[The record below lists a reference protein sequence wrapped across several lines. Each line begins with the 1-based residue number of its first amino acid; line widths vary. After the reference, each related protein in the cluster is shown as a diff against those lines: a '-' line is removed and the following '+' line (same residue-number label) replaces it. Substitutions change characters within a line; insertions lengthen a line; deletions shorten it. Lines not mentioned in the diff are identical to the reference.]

1 MRHPAANLSHPPPTL
16 SIPATKG
23 FRDVEYA
30 VVGVL
35 AVAVI
40 GLTVTLVFV
49 ARGRNGQRSEELER
63 RMNELMSAQLTLV
76 GKVDTVSQQQVVGS
90 KALTDT
96 LALSQQELTRQIN
109 ERLQAVQLTMGDN
122 LSDSAKAT
130 AKSLGELSQRLE
142 TIDKAQRNITDL
154 SEQVVSLQHVLD
166 DKHARGAF
174 GEVQL
179 NDIVVD
185 ALPPSAYDF
194 QVVLSNAR
202 RADCVIKL
210 PNPPGPIV
218 IDAKFPLTAYMAML
232 NATDDA
238 ERARCAK
245 QLGVDTKKHIKDIA
259 ERYILPG
266 ETSDSALMF
275 IPSEAVYAE
284 LHAHHPD
291 VIALSHRS
299 KVYLVSPTTMMA
311 TLTTVRAVLRD
322 VRMREQ
328 ASLIQVEIGV
338 MLKDVERLMDRVRKL
353 ETHFDQAD
361 RDIKDIRISANKI
374 SSRGT
379 KIEELDLEDG
389 SSPPSIGTGE
399 AFDFE

>member
-1 MRHPAANLSHPPPTL
+1 MVYLVIGT
-16 SIPATKG
+16 
-23 FRDVEYA
+23 
-30 VVGVL
+30 L

-40 GLTVTLVFV
+40 VLSV
-49 ARGRNGQRSEELER
+49 AVIRFARTANDSATDDLER
-63 RMNELMSAQLTLV
+63 RMADLMAAQQALV
-76 GKVDTVSQQQVVGS
+76 GKVDAVSHNQVTSS
-90 KALTDT
+90 KAITDT
-96 LALSQQELTRQIN
+96 LTSSNQQLAKQLA
-109 ERLQAVQLTMGDN
+109 ERLELVQTTMGEN
-122 LSDSAKAT
+122 LSGSAQAT

-142 TIDKAQRNITDL
+142 TIDKAQKNITNL

-185 ALPPSAYDF
+185 ALPPSAYSF
-194 QVVLSNAR
+194 QKVLSNAK
-202 RADCVIKL
+202 RADCVINL

-218 IDAKFPLTAYMAML
+218 IDAKFPLTSYSAML
-232 NATDDA
+232 DTDNDV
-238 ERARCAK
+238 ERASFAK
-245 QLGVDTKKHIKDIA
+245 QLGADTKKHIKDIA
-259 ERYILPG
+259 ERYIIPG

-284 LHAHHPD
+284 IHAHHPD
-291 VIALSHRS
+291 VIELSHRA

-328 ASLIQVEIGV
+328 ASLIQVEIAV
-338 MLKDVERLMDRVRKL
+338 MLKDVDRLLDRVRKL
-353 ETHFDQAD
+353 ESHFDQAD

-379 KIEELDLEDG
+379 KIEELELEDG
-389 SSPPSIGTGE
+389 APRPAIGPAE
-399 AFDFE
+399 SFDFD

>member
-1 MRHPAANLSHPPPTL
+1 MVYLVIGT
-16 SIPATKG
+16 
-23 FRDVEYA
+23 
-30 VVGVL
+30 L

-40 GLTVTLVFV
+40 VLSV
-49 ARGRNGQRSEELER
+49 AVIRFARTPDDSTADDLER
-63 RMNELMSAQLTLV
+63 RMADLMAAQQALV
-76 GKVDTVSQQQVVGS
+76 GKVDAVSHNQVTSS
-90 KALTDT
+90 KAITDT
-96 LALSQQELTRQIN
+96 LTTSNQQLAKQLA
-109 ERLQAVQLTMGDN
+109 ERLELVQAAMGEN
-122 LSDSAKAT
+122 LSGSAQAT

-142 TIDKAQRNITDL
+142 TIDKAQKNITNL

-185 ALPPSAYDF
+185 ALPPSAYSF
-194 QVVLSNAR
+194 QQVLSNAK
-202 RADCVIKL
+202 RADCVINL

-218 IDAKFPLTAYMAML
+218 IDAKFPLTSYSAML
-232 NATDDA
+232 DTDNDV
-238 ERARCAK
+238 ERAAYAK
-245 QLGVDTKKHIKDIA
+245 QLGADTKKHIKDIA
-259 ERYILPG
+259 ERYIIPG

-284 LHAHHPD
+284 IHAHHPD
-291 VIALSHRS
+291 VIELSHRS

-328 ASLIQVEIGV
+328 ASLIQVEIAV
-338 MLKDVERLMDRVRKL
+338 MLKDVDRLLDRVHKL
-353 ETHFDQAD
+353 ESHFGQAD

-379 KIEELDLEDG
+379 KIEELELEDG
-389 SSPPSIGTGE
+389 APRPAIGPDE
-399 AFDFE
+399 SFDFD

>member
-1 MRHPAANLSHPPPTL
+1 MVYLVIGT
-16 SIPATKG
+16 
-23 FRDVEYA
+23 
-30 VVGVL
+30 L
-35 AVAVI
+35 AVAVVVLSVVVI
-40 GLTVTLVFV
+40 RF
-49 ARGRNGQRSEELER
+49 ARTPDDSATDDLER
-63 RMNELMSAQLTLV
+63 RMADLMAAQQALV
-76 GKVDTVSQQQVVGS
+76 GKVDAVSHNQVTSS
-90 KALTDT
+90 KAITDT
-96 LALSQQELTRQIN
+96 LTSSNQQLAKQLA
-109 ERLQAVQLTMGDN
+109 ERLELVQTTMGEN
-122 LSDSAKAT
+122 LSGSAQAT

-142 TIDKAQRNITDL
+142 TIDKAQKNITNL

-185 ALPPSAYDF
+185 ALPPSAYSF
-194 QVVLSNAR
+194 QKVLSNAK
-202 RADCVIKL
+202 RADCVINL

-218 IDAKFPLTAYMAML
+218 IDAKFPLTSYSAML
-232 NATDDA
+232 DTDNDV
-238 ERARCAK
+238 ERAAFAK
-245 QLGVDTKKHIKDIA
+245 QLGADTKKHIKDIA
-259 ERYILPG
+259 ERYIIPG

-284 LHAHHPD
+284 IHAHHPD
-291 VIALSHRS
+291 VIELSHRS

-328 ASLIQVEIGV
+328 ASLIQVEIAV
-338 MLKDVERLMDRVRKL
+338 MLKDVDRLLDRVRKL
-353 ETHFDQAD
+353 ESHFDQAD

-379 KIEELDLEDG
+379 KIEELELEDG
-389 SSPPSIGTGE
+389 APRPAIGPAE
-399 AFDFE
+399 SFDFD

>member
-1 MRHPAANLSHPPPTL
+1 MNVWYLVVGILAL
-16 SIPATKG
+16 
-23 FRDVEYA
+23 A
-30 VVGVL
+30 VVG
-35 AVAVI
+35 
-40 GLTVTLVFV
+40 LTVALI
-49 ARGRNGQRSEELER
+49 RLSQRPDPTSDVLESR
-63 RMNELMSAQLTLV
+63 ITELMQAQQALV
-76 GKVDTVSQQQVVGS
+76 GKVDAVSHQQVATS

-96 LALSQQELTRQIN
+96 LSVSQQQLSTDLNR
-109 ERLQAVQLTMGDN
+109 RLEQVQTSMGEN
-122 LSDSAKAT
+122 LVGSAQAT

-142 TIDKAQRNITDL
+142 TIDKAQQNITNL
-154 SEQVVSLQHVLD
+154 SEQVVTLQHVLD

-179 NDIVVD
+179 NDIVID

-194 QVVLSNAR
+194 QVVMSNAR

-218 IDAKFPLTAYMAML
+218 VDAKFPLNAYMAML
-232 NATDDA
+232 DCDDA
-238 ERARCAK
+238 TERDRFAK

-259 ERYILPG
+259 DRYIIPG

-291 VIALSHRS
+291 VVELSHRS

-328 ASLIQVEIGV
+328 AGLIQIEISV
-338 MLKDVERLMDRVRKL
+338 MLKDVERLMDRVHKL
-353 ETHFDQAD
+353 ESHFDQAD

-374 SSRGT
+374 SSRGA
-379 KIEELDLEDG
+379 KIEELELDDG
-389 SSPPSIGTGE
+389 GPQTAMGTAE
-399 AFDFE
+399 PFDFE

>member
-1 MRHPAANLSHPPPTL
+1 ML
-16 SIPATKG
+16 
-23 FRDVEYA
+23 YA
-30 VVGVL
+30 IVGVL
-35 AVAVI
+35 AATVI
-40 GLTVTLVFV
+40 GLTVTLVV
-49 ARGRNGQRSEELER
+49 MTRGRSDQRSDDLDR
-63 RMNELMSAQLTLV
+63 RMGELMNAQLALV
-76 GKVDTVSQQQVVGS
+76 GKVDTVSQQQVTSS

-96 LALSQQELTRQIN
+96 LAVTQQELTRQIN
-109 ERLQAVQLTMGDN
+109 ERLQAVQSAMGDN
-122 LSDSAKAT
+122 LTHSAKAT

-142 TIDKAQRNITDL
+142 TIDKAQQNITDL

-185 ALPPSAYDF
+185 ALPPSAYAF

-232 NATDDA
+232 NAPDDA
-238 ERARCAK
+238 ERARSAK
-245 QLGVDTKKHIKDIA
+245 QLGIDTKKHIKDIA

-291 VIALSHRS
+291 VIELSHRS

-328 ASLIQVEIGV
+328 ASLIQVEIGI
-338 MLKDVERLMDRVRKL
+338 MLKDVERLMDRVHKL

-374 SSRGT
+374 ASRGT
-379 KIEELDLEDG
+379 KIEELELEDG
-389 SSPPSIGTGE
+389 SRPAIEAGE
-399 AFDFE
+399 RFDFE

>member
-1 MRHPAANLSHPPPTL
+1 VIVGLIAILGL
-16 SIPATKG
+16 
-23 FRDVEYA
+23 A
-30 VVGVL
+30 VVGL
-35 AVAVI
+35 AIVVV
-40 GLTVTLVFV
+40 VTM
-49 ARGRNGQRSEELER
+49 RGRDSSPSHDLER
-63 RMNELMSAQLTLV
+63 AMADLMAAQQALV
-76 GKVDTVSQQQVVGS
+76 GKVDVVSQQQVATS

-96 LALSQQELTRQIN
+96 VTMSQQ
-109 ERLQAVQLTMGDN
+109 QLTKEINLRLEAVHASMGDN
-122 LSDSAKAT
+122 LTDSATAT

-142 TIDKAQRNITDL
+142 TIDKAQKTITDL

-179 NDIVVD
+179 NDIVID
-185 ALPPSAYDF
+185 ALPPSAYGF

-202 RADCVIKL
+202 RADCVIRL

-218 IDAKFPLTAYMAML
+218 IDSKFPLTAYMAML
-232 NATDDA
+232 DADDDA
-238 ERARCAK
+238 ERQRCAK
-245 QLGVDTKKHIKDIA
+245 QLSTDTKKHIRDIA
-259 ERYILPG
+259 ERYIIPG

-291 VIALSHRS
+291 VVELSHRS

-328 ASLIQVEIGV
+328 ASLIQVEISV
-338 MLKDVERLMDRVRKL
+338 MLKDVDRMMDRVRKL

-379 KIEELDLEDG
+379 KIEELELDE
-389 SSPPSIGTGE
+389 GTPTQRLAPGE
-399 AFDFE
+399 SFDFD

>member
-1 MRHPAANLSHPPPTL
+1 
-16 SIPATKG
+16 
-23 FRDVEYA
+23 
-30 VVGVL
+30 VVYLVIGTL
-35 AVAVI
+35 AVAVVV
-40 GLTVTLVFV
+40 LSV
-49 ARGRNGQRSEELER
+49 AVIRFARTPDDSSTDDLER
-63 RMNELMSAQLTLV
+63 RMADLMAAQQALV
-76 GKVDTVSQQQVVGS
+76 GKVDAVSHNQVTSS
-90 KALTDT
+90 KAITDT
-96 LALSQQELTRQIN
+96 LTMSNQQLAKQLA
-109 ERLQAVQLTMGDN
+109 ERLELVQTTMGEN
-122 LSDSAKAT
+122 LSGSAQAT

-142 TIDKAQRNITDL
+142 TIDKAQKNITNL

-185 ALPPSAYDF
+185 ALPPSAYSF
-194 QVVLSNAR
+194 QKVLSNAK
-202 RADCVIKL
+202 RADCIINL

-218 IDAKFPLTAYMAML
+218 IDAKFPLTSYSAML
-232 NATDDA
+232 DTDNDI
-238 ERARCAK
+238 ERAAHAK

-259 ERYILPG
+259 ERYIIPG

-284 LHAHHPD
+284 IHAHHPD
-291 VIALSHRS
+291 VIELSHRS

-328 ASLIQVEIGV
+328 AGLIQVEIAV
-338 MLKDVERLMDRVRKL
+338 MLKDVDRLLDRVRKL
-353 ETHFDQAD
+353 ESHFDQAD

-379 KIEELDLEDG
+379 KIEELELEDG
-389 SSPPSIGTGE
+389 APRPAIGPAE
-399 AFDFE
+399 SFDFD

>member
-1 MRHPAANLSHPPPTL
+1 MIYVL
-16 SIPATKG
+16 
-23 FRDVEYA
+23 
-30 VVGVL
+30 VVIL
-35 AVAVI
+35 AVAVA
-40 GLTVTLVFV
+40 GLTFAVVRMGMSSGSDAEIEQQV
-49 ARGRNGQRSEELER
+49 ER
-63 RMNELMSAQLTLV
+63 RMSDLMATQQALV
-76 GKVDTVSQQQVVGS
+76 GKVDSVQQHQVASS

-96 LALSQQELTRQIN
+96 LAVSQQQLAKELN
-109 ERLQAVQLTMGDN
+109 ERLAAVQSMMGENLT
-122 LSDSAKAT
+122 DSAKTT

-142 TIDKAQRNITDL
+142 TIDKAQKTITDL

-179 NDIVVD
+179 NDIVID

-202 RADCVIKL
+202 RADCVIRL

-218 IDAKFPLTAYMAML
+218 IDSKFPLTSYTAML
-232 NATDDA
+232 DTDDDA
-238 ERARCAK
+238 ERSSFAR
-245 QLGVDTKKHIKDIA
+245 QLGIDTKKHIKDIA
-259 ERYILPG
+259 DRYILPG

-291 VIALSHRS
+291 VIELSHRS
-299 KVYLVSPTTMMA
+299 KVFLVSPTTMMA

-328 ASLIQVEIGV
+328 ASLIQVEIGI
-338 MLKDVERLMDRVRKL
+338 MLKDVDRLMDRVLKL
-353 ETHFDQAD
+353 ETHFDLAG
-361 RDIKDIRISANKI
+361 RDIKDIRISAGKI

-379 KIEELDLEDG
+379 KIEELELEEG
-389 SSPPSIGTGE
+389 GAPPSIGSADTLD
-399 AFDFE
+399 FDGNTDA

>member
-1 MRHPAANLSHPPPTL
+1 MEVVLVGLLVAAIAGLVL
-16 SIPATKG
+16 
-23 FRDVEYA
+23 
-30 VVGVL
+30 VGVI
-35 AVAVI
+35 AV
-40 GLTVTLVFV
+40 
-49 ARGRNGQRSEELER
+49 RSSQRSGSDSEEIDR
-63 RMNELMSAQLTLV
+63 QMHQLMASQQALV
-76 GKVDTVSQQQVVGS
+76 GKIDAVAQQQVVSS
-90 KALTDT
+90 KALNDT
-96 LALSQQELTRQIN
+96 VHQSHQ
-109 ERLQAVQLTMGDN
+109 QLTKELNDRLHAVESSMGEN
-122 LSDSAKAT
+122 LSDSAQAT

-154 SEQVVSLQHVLD
+154 SEQVVTLQHVLD

-218 IDAKFPLTAYMAML
+218 IDAKFPLTAYMSML
-232 NATDDA
+232 SAESSDD
-238 ERARCAK
+238 RRRFAK
-245 QLGVDTKKHIKDIA
+245 QLGIDTKKHIKDIA
-259 ERYILPG
+259 ERYIIPG

-291 VIALSHRS
+291 VVEMSHRL

-338 MLKDVERLMDRVRKL
+338 MLKDVDRLMDRVRKL

-379 KIEELDLEDG
+379 KIEELELDQ
-389 SSPPSIGTGE
+389 PTAAPSLGVAE
-399 AFDFE
+399 PFDFEE

>member
-1 MRHPAANLSHPPPTL
+1 MVLLVGLLVA
-16 SIPATKG
+16 
-23 FRDVEYA
+23 A
-30 VVGVL
+30 VVGMVVL
-35 AVAVI
+35 AVA
-40 GLTVTLVFV
+40 LV
-49 ARGRNGQRSEELER
+49 RSSAAPDPGSDVVEDRLAD
-63 RMNELMSAQLTLV
+63 LMAAQQALV
-76 GKVDTVSQQQVVGS
+76 GKIDVVSQQQVSSS
-90 KALTDT
+90 KAMTDT
-96 LALSQQELTRQIN
+96 LNENQQRLAKDLN
-109 ERLQAVQLTMGDN
+109 ERLHAVETSMGENLTG
-122 LSDSAKAT
+122 SAQAT

-142 TIDKAQRNITDL
+142 TIDKAQKNITDL
-154 SEQVVSLQHVLD
+154 SEQVVTLQHVLD

-218 IDAKFPLTAYMAML
+218 IDAKFPLTAYMSML
-232 NATDDA
+232 DADDA
-238 ERARCAK
+238 TQRTAFAK
-245 QLGVDTKKHIKDIA
+245 QLGIDTKKHIKDIA
-259 ERYILPG
+259 EKYIIPG

-291 VIALSHRS
+291 VVELSHKS

-328 ASLIQVEIGV
+328 ASLIQVEIAV
-338 MLKDVERLMDRVRKL
+338 MLKDVDRLMDRVLKL

-379 KIEELDLEDG
+379 RIEELELEEG
-389 SSPPSIGTGE
+389 TTTPVLESSET
-399 AFDFE
+399 FDFD

>member
-1 MRHPAANLSHPPPTL
+1 M
-16 SIPATKG
+16 
-23 FRDVEYA
+23 
-30 VVGVL
+30 
-35 AVAVI
+35 
-40 GLTVTLVFV
+40 
-49 ARGRNGQRSEELER
+49 
-63 RMNELMSAQLTLV
+63 
-76 GKVDTVSQQQVVGS
+76 
-90 KALTDT
+90 
-96 LALSQQELTRQIN
+96 
-109 ERLQAVQLTMGDN
+109 
-122 LSDSAKAT
+122 
-130 AKSLGELSQRLE
+130 SQRLE
-142 TIDKAQRNITDL
+142 TIDKAQKTITDL
-154 SEQVVSLQHVLD
+154 SEQVVTLQHVLD

-185 ALPPSAYDF
+185 ALPPSAYGF

-232 NATDDA
+232 DADDA
-238 ERARCAK
+238 TQRAAHAK
-245 QLGVDTKKHIKDIA
+245 QLGSDTKKHIRDIA
-259 ERYILPG
+259 EKYIIPG

-284 LHAHHPD
+284 IHAHHPD
-291 VIALSHRS
+291 VVELSHRL

-328 ASLIQVEIGV
+328 ASLIQVEIAV
-338 MLKDVERLMDRVRKL
+338 MLKDVDRLMDRVRKL

-374 SSRGT
+374 ASRGSR
-379 KIEELDLEDG
+379 IEELELDEGTSGPSLE
-389 SSPPSIGTGE
+389 TAE
-399 AFDFE
+399 TFDFD

>member
-1 MRHPAANLSHPPPTL
+1 MVYLVIGT
-16 SIPATKG
+16 
-23 FRDVEYA
+23 
-30 VVGVL
+30 L

-40 GLTVTLVFV
+40 VLSV
-49 ARGRNGQRSEELER
+49 AVIRFARTPDDSTADDLER
-63 RMNELMSAQLTLV
+63 RMADLMAAQQALV
-76 GKVDTVSQQQVVGS
+76 GKVDAVSHNQVTSS
-90 KALTDT
+90 KAITDT
-96 LALSQQELTRQIN
+96 LTTSNQQLAKQLA
-109 ERLQAVQLTMGDN
+109 ERLELVQATMGEN
-122 LSDSAKAT
+122 LSGSAQAT

-142 TIDKAQRNITDL
+142 TIDKAQKNITNL

-185 ALPPSAYDF
+185 ALPPSAYSF
-194 QVVLSNAR
+194 QKVLSNAK
-202 RADCVIKL
+202 RADCVINL

-218 IDAKFPLTAYMAML
+218 IDAKFPLTSYSAML
-232 NATDDA
+232 DTDNDV
-238 ERARCAK
+238 ERAAYAK

-259 ERYILPG
+259 ERYIIPG

-284 LHAHHPD
+284 IHAHHPD
-291 VIALSHRS
+291 VIELSHRS

-328 ASLIQVEIGV
+328 ASLIQVEIAV
-338 MLKDVERLMDRVRKL
+338 MLKDVDRLLDRVHKL
-353 ETHFDQAD
+353 ESHFGQAD

-379 KIEELDLEDG
+379 KIEELELEDG
-389 SSPPSIGTGE
+389 APRPAIGPAE
-399 AFDFE
+399 SFDFD

>member
-1 MRHPAANLSHPPPTL
+1 VIVGLIAILGL
-16 SIPATKG
+16 
-23 FRDVEYA
+23 A
-30 VVGVL
+30 VVGL
-35 AVAVI
+35 AIVVV
-40 GLTVTLVFV
+40 VTM
-49 ARGRNGQRSEELER
+49 RGRDSSASHDLER
-63 RMNELMSAQLTLV
+63 AMADLMAAQQALV
-76 GKVDTVSQQQVVGS
+76 GKVDVVSQQQVVTS

-96 LALSQQELTRQIN
+96 VTMSQQ
-109 ERLQAVQLTMGDN
+109 QLTKEINLRLEAVHASMGDN
-122 LSDSAKAT
+122 LTDSATAT

-142 TIDKAQRNITDL
+142 TIDKAQKTITDL

-179 NDIVVD
+179 NDIVID
-185 ALPPSAYDF
+185 ALPPSAYGF

-202 RADCVIKL
+202 RADCVIRL

-218 IDAKFPLTAYMAML
+218 IDSKFPLTAYMAML
-232 NATDDA
+232 DADDDA
-238 ERARCAK
+238 ERQRCAK
-245 QLGVDTKKHIKDIA
+245 QLSTDTKKHIRDIA
-259 ERYILPG
+259 ERYIIPG

-291 VIALSHRS
+291 VVELSHRS

-328 ASLIQVEIGV
+328 ASLIQVEISV
-338 MLKDVERLMDRVRKL
+338 MLKDVDRMMDRVRKL

-379 KIEELDLEDG
+379 KIEELELDE
-389 SSPPSIGTGE
+389 GTPTQKLAPGE
-399 AFDFE
+399 SFDFD

>member
-1 MRHPAANLSHPPPTL
+1 
-16 SIPATKG
+16 
-23 FRDVEYA
+23 VEYA

-49 ARGRNGQRSEELER
+49 ARGRNDQRAEELER

-232 NATDDA
+232 NATDDV
-238 ERARCAK
+238 ERARFAK

>member
-1 MRHPAANLSHPPPTL
+1 
-16 SIPATKG
+16 
-23 FRDVEYA
+23 
-30 VVGVL
+30 VVYLVIGTL
-35 AVAVI
+35 AVAVVV
-40 GLTVTLVFV
+40 LSV
-49 ARGRNGQRSEELER
+49 AVIRFARTPDDSATDDLER
-63 RMNELMSAQLTLV
+63 RMADLMAAQHALV
-76 GKVDTVSQQQVVGS
+76 GKVDAVSHNQVTSS
-90 KALTDT
+90 KAITDT
-96 LALSQQELTRQIN
+96 LTTSNQQLAKQLA
-109 ERLQAVQLTMGDN
+109 ERLELVQTTMGEN
-122 LSDSAKAT
+122 LSGSAQAT

-142 TIDKAQRNITDL
+142 TIDKAQKNITNL

-185 ALPPSAYDF
+185 ALPPSAYSF
-194 QVVLSNAR
+194 QKVLSNAK
-202 RADCVIKL
+202 RADCVINL

-218 IDAKFPLTAYMAML
+218 IDAKFPLTSYSAML
-232 NATDDA
+232 DTDNDV
-238 ERARCAK
+238 ERAAFAK
-245 QLGVDTKKHIKDIA
+245 QLAADTKKHIKDIA
-259 ERYILPG
+259 ERYIIPG

-284 LHAHHPD
+284 IHAHHPD
-291 VIALSHRS
+291 VIELSHRS

-328 ASLIQVEIGV
+328 ASLIQVEIAV
-338 MLKDVERLMDRVRKL
+338 MLKDVDRLLDRVRKL
-353 ETHFDQAD
+353 ESHFDQAD

-379 KIEELDLEDG
+379 KIEELELEDG
-389 SSPPSIGTGE
+389 APRPAIGPAE
-399 AFDFE
+399 SFDFD

>member
-1 MRHPAANLSHPPPTL
+1 MGQD
-16 SIPATKG
+16 I
-23 FRDVEYA
+23 VEA
-30 VVGVL
+30 VLVALLVV
-35 AVAVI
+35 AVAGVI
-40 GLTVTLVFV
+40 ALGV
-49 ARGRNGQRSEELER
+49 AFLRSTRQTTAEANEIES
-63 RMNELMSAQLTLV
+63 RMHQLMQSQQALV
-76 GKVDTVSQQQVVGS
+76 GKIDSVSQQQVTS
-90 KALTDT
+90 SQALADT
-96 LALSQQELTRQIN
+96 VHQSHQ
-109 ERLQAVQLTMGDN
+109 QLTKELNDRLHSVEASMGEN
-122 LSDSAKAT
+122 LTDSAKAT
-130 AKSLGELSQRLE
+130 AQSLGELSQRLE

-154 SEQVVSLQHVLD
+154 SDQVVSLQHVLD

-218 IDAKFPLTAYMAML
+218 IDAKFPLTAYMSML
-232 NATDDA
+232 DADDA
-238 ERARCAK
+238 DQRRRFAK

-259 ERYILPG
+259 ERYIIPG

-284 LHAHHPD
+284 IHAHHPE
-291 VIALSHRS
+291 VVELSHRL

-338 MLKDVERLMDRVRKL
+338 MLKDVDRLMDRVRKL

-379 KIEELDLEDG
+379 KIEELELDEPADV
-389 SSPPSIGTGE
+389 PSLGVAET
-399 AFDFE
+399 FDFDE